1 MSAELWRR
9 GALDLAAMIA
19 RREVSSRE
27 VVQAHLDRIDEV
39 NPTVNAVVR
48 RLDDEALRA
57 ADAADR
63 AVAAG
68 ERIGPLHGVP
78 VTVKENIDVAGT
90 PTTQAVA
97 AFADAVAHSDAPLVE
112 RVRAA
117 GAIPM
122 ARTNLPD
129 FGLRVT
135 TESSLH
141 GDTRNPWNPRRTA
154 GGSSGGEGA
163 ALATGMSPLGF
174 GNDIGGSLRN
184 PAHCCGV
191 ASIKPTTGVVPFAT
205 VVPPEVHGL
214 SGQFMLTDG
223 PMARHI
229 ADVRAGLVAIAG
241 AHDRDV
247 HSLPVQLVDRAAGR
261 RLRVAVLPEPP
272 GGETHPD
279 IAAAVERAAGAL
291 RDAGAD
297 VEHAEPPQYVRAVE
311 LWMAI
316 LTEDIRWQKPLI
328 DMVMGDAGR
337 KFLDYAVS
345 HVPPIEIGAFMPLV
359 AERHAVEQAWHG
371 FLTEYDVLLS
381 PTWALPAFEVAHD
394 VSSYEA
400 AIGVLEQLRP
410 VLPMNLLGIPSAVVQ
425 AGMADGM
432 PVGVQVTGRRFA
444 DLTCLAAAEI
454 VEQALGIVTPIDP
467 RPAA

>member
-1 MSAELWRR
+1 MSDELWRS
-9 GALDLAAMIA
+9 GALELAAMVA
-19 RREVSSRE
+19 RREVSSRQ

-39 NPTVNAVVR
+39 NPAVNAVVR

-57 ADAADR
+57 ADLADA

-68 ERIGPLHGVP
+68 RPLGPLHGVP
-78 VTVKENIDVAGT
+78 VTVKENIDLAGT

-97 AFADAVAHSDAPLVE
+97 ALAEAVADRDAPLVE
-112 RVRAA
+112 RARAA
-117 GAIPM
+117 GAIPI

-141 GDTRNPWNPRRTA
+141 GDTRNPWNPQRTA

-191 ASIKPTTGVVPFAT
+191 ASIKPTTGVVPAAT
-205 VVPPEVHGL
+205 VVPPEDRGL

-223 PMARHI
+223 PMARHV
-229 ADVRAGLVAIAG
+229 ADVRAGLLAIAG

-247 HSLPVQLVDRAAGR
+247 HSLPVALVDRAAGR
-261 RLRVAVLPEPP
+261 QMRVAVLPEPP
-272 GGETHPD
+272 GGATHPE
-279 IAAAVERAAGAL
+279 IAAAVARAGEALRAAGAE
-291 RDAGAD
+291 
-297 VEHAEPPQYVRAVE
+297 VVHAEPPQYARAIE

-316 LTEDIRWQKPLI
+316 LTEDVRWQKPLI
-328 DMVMGDAGR
+328 DMVMGEAGR
-337 KFLDYAVS
+337 QFLDYAMS
-345 HVPPIEIGAFMPLV
+345 HVPPVEIGAFLPLI
-359 AERHAVEQAWHG
+359 AERHRVERAWHG
-371 FLTEYDVLLS
+371 FLTDFDVLLS
-381 PTWALPAFEVAHD
+381 PTWAMPAFELGYD

-400 AIGVLEQLRP
+400 AIDVFEQIRP

-425 AGMADGM
+425 AGMADGL

-444 DLTCLAAAEI
+444 DLTCLAAAEVI
-454 VEQALGIVTPIDP
+454 EQALGIVTPIDP
-467 RPAA
+467 RQ